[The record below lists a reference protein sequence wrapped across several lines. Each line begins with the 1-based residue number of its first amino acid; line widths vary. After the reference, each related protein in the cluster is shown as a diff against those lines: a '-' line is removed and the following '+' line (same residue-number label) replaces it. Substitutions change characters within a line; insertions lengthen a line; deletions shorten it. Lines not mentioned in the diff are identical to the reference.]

1 MKKISFTLLLSLMI
15 CASGACA
22 GPALDIPRKATQP
35 DGSVIEI
42 RKRGDER
49 AHWYESENGAY
60 ALLCD
65 AKTKWWYFAVSKEG
79 RLVSLG
85 VPYREGASAPL
96 EAAKNYR
103 PAAGTRSGNKRP
115 TCAGANRD

>member
-15 CASGACA
+15 CASGFSACA

-85 VPYREGASAPL
+85 VPYREGAAAPL
-96 EAAKNYR
+96 EAATNYR
-103 PAAGTRSGNKRP
+103 PAAGTRSGHK
-115 TCAGANRD
+115 